1 MRHHPNEADL
11 LTTTVDG
18 PPERRLRAN
27 DGSSVVEFQTHVGNV
42 KAPDNARETLELY
55 GICTDYAIHRQK
67 DHAWERCLFSEEFL
81 QMIRELRVEDQFPFE
96 VEAVPSEAEAEWRIA
111 RAAGAIERTPV
122 PLLQYLLPASDEAL
136 ARLQSIVG
144 EEK

>member
-1 MRHHPNEADL
+1 MRSHPNEADFL
-11 LTTTVDG
+11 AATVDG
-18 PPERRLRAN
+18 PPERRLRSN

-42 KAPDNARETLELY
+42 KAPSNARETLELY

-67 DHAWERCLFSEEFL
+67 DHVWERCLFSEQCI
-81 QMIRELRVEDQFPFE
+81 QMIRELRAEDQFPFV
-96 VEAVPSEAEAEWRIA
+96 VEAVPSQAEAEWRIA
-111 RAAGAIERTPV
+111 RVTGASERTPV
-122 PLLQYLLPASDEAL
+122 PLLQYLLPASAETL